1 MADLVGDLIAPSV
14 LAEHEPG
21 GDVEP
26 SGSCEV
32 RGTPVRPWRAFAD
45 RMRAQAGDEASDV
58 DANPNQFEIEVVA
71 PPRGRLRGLGRFEN
85 NLSRKGI
92 FELRPPRAE
101 LLGQVERQDL
111 VGNTTLNFTMGALGV
126 MEMDMVA
133 WIMGQWQRDYPTVSF
148 SLRECARSFGR
159 SWKGKLGGDIKD
171 SLRRIKG
178 VMITGRVWDAESR
191 RHVTKHFGIF
201 EEVTIIEE
209 RQAEHGPA
217 TSPATITVSLSPW
230 LLAQLNAGQYS
241 DFDWD
246 GYKRRLQSGYER
258 RLFLLL
264 ESQEGD
270 DEGTRYRVRI
280 DPKLGDSLGDPD
292 AERNP
297 SRFRERLRR
306 AGTGICT
313 THPEYLGI
321 TVKAGERRGEYWL
334 QVERSDRWLPNKLA
348 RRRSRLAGAA

>member
-1 MADLVGDLIAPSV
+1 LVGDLIAPHLLLDDDS
-14 LAEHEPG
+14 
-21 GDVEP
+21 P
-26 SGSCEV
+26 SDSGVSGECEV
-32 RGTPVRPWRAFAD
+32 RGVPTPPWRVYAE
-45 RMRAQAGDEASDV
+45 RMRAQAGDDARDGDV
-58 DANPNQFEIEVVA
+58 DPNQFDIEVVA

-101 LLGQVERQDL
+101 LLGQVDRQDL

-126 MEMDMVA
+126 MEMDLVA
-133 WIMGQWQRDYPTVSF
+133 WTMGQWQRDYPTVTF

-159 SWKGKLGGDIKD
+159 SWKGELGHQIKE

-178 VMITGRVWDAESR
+178 VTITGRVWDAETR

-209 RQAEHGPA
+209 RQTEHGPA

-230 LLAQLNAGQYS
+230 LRAQLNAGQYS
-241 DFDWD
+241 DFEWD
-246 GYKRRLQSGYER
+246 GYKRRLQSGFER

-264 ESQEGD
+264 ESQEGEED
-270 DEGTRYRVRI
+270 GTRYRVRI
-280 DPKLGDSLGDPD
+280 DQKLGDSLGDQD
-292 AERNP
+292 ATRNS

-321 TVKAGERRGEYWL
+321 AVKAGERRGEYWL
-334 QVERSDRWLPNKLA
+334 QVERSERWLPNKLA
-348 RRRSRLAGAA
+348 RRRARLAGAA